1 MTTEEKLKHFS
12 CVTIENVQK
21 ECDEMVDGYKKKMDA
36 YFAERKEESIKKAKL
51 NTSIAEEGIKRKAS
65 QEYTS
70 MQMHLRRKI
79 NHKQIELKD
88 KLFEEVRKMLVDYIK
103 TSAYKEAV
111 VSQVEK
117 MKKLAGSDELIVILD
132 PQDEDVIE
140 DIHEYPNMK
149 IKLGEKSF
157 FGGAMGQI
165 PSRNILIDYSF
176 ETKFEELK
184 EKYTIAG
191 GK

>member
-12 CVTIENVQK
+12 SVTLENVLK
-21 ECDEMVDGYKKKMDA
+21 ECDEMVAQYKKKMDD

-79 NHKQIELKD
+79 NHKQVELKD
-88 KLFEEVRKMLVDYIK
+88 KLFEEVRQLLADYVK
-103 TSAYKEAV
+103 TSEYKESIIAKI
-111 VSQVEK
+111 EK
-117 MKKLAGSDELIVILD
+117 MKKIAGSDEITIILD
-132 PQDEDVIE
+132 PQDEDIIE
-140 DIHEYPNMK
+140 DIHEYPSMK
-149 IKLGEKSF
+149 IKISDKSF
-157 FGGAMGQI
+157 SGGVVGQI
-165 PSRNILIDYSF
+165 PSRNILIDDSF

-184 EKYTIAG
+184 EKYTVG
-191 GK
+191 GGR

>member
-12 CVTIENVQK
+12 SVTLENVQK
-21 ECDEMVDGYKKKMDA
+21 ECDEMVAQYKKKMDD

-79 NHKQIELKD
+79 NHKQVELKD
-88 KLFEEVRKMLVDYIK
+88 KLFEEVRQLLADYVK
-103 TSAYKEAV
+103 TSEYKESIIAKI
-111 VSQVEK
+111 EK
-117 MKKLAGSDELIVILD
+117 MKKIAGSDEITIILD
-132 PQDEDVIE
+132 PQDEDIIE
-140 DIHEYPNMK
+140 DIHEYPSMK
-149 IKLGEKSF
+149 IKISDKSF
-157 FGGAMGQI
+157 SGGVVGQI
-165 PSRNILIDYSF
+165 PSRNILIDDSF

-184 EKYTIAG
+184 EKYTVG
-191 GK
+191 GGR